1 MRLQTARVT
10 SGRLALWSLTVVA
23 LVAASIG
30 APPLPVRPAAAA
42 EPACD
47 RAQVL
52 LAFEHS
58 GTAVRPEAEKALLGS
73 ASQVCA
79 FLETVWP
86 QRARVDDRISVNQMM
101 AAGGPAVRAAA
112 QVALDSTDSAALG
125 AFLESGWR
133 QPWEIDQRVR
143 VNQIM
148 STGGT
153 QLRAAAQKALDAG
166 TEDAYRTFLDSGW
179 RTPWQTDQRLRV
191 NQLMA
196 AGGPEV
202 KAAAQRALDLGTP
215 TALTQFIDSEW
226 AVATARD
233 EETATI
239 SDLVNAATAAGQ
251 QAARE
256 TDAAQEAGERAAR
269 AAEEARASAQA
280 AAQATAAAKND
291 ANAAAAAAKQAAI
304 AAGNAARAARTAVSA
319 AQDAAH
325 AARQASNAAARA
337 AWAAAMAGKA
347 ASAAYRAASNAAT
360 DATKAADARR
370 AAEAANAIADKAA
383 DSAVAAEQAGTAAR
397 KAGTAAQAAA
407 NAGTAANAAAA
418 AALESGDYAVQAG
431 ADASEARAAA
441 AKARAAA
448 DRATRAAQS
457 AVRFAAAAATAAD
470 ASRDAARRAADN
482 ARAAARAANDAA
494 DHAGD
499 AAVAAAQATAHANAA
514 SAAALAASD
523 AANQAK
529 TVYDEARTADADRI
543 QIAFEQA
550 DEAAI
555 DATAA
560 EAQQQEQAR
569 RDMDQAAQRGAETN
583 RLIAEAVNP
592 ATPAAT
598 AVLDA
603 RKVALTLLASSGTWS
618 REAAKQALSG
628 DDDMAMN
635 FVRTDLA
642 VAAGQDDRITAGTIA
657 VNGDTAGLRQAAT
670 AALAG
675 TDADVA
681 RFLNSKDYPGRLTDD
696 RIKVNQIM
704 AAARTAGHGTV
715 VQRAQ
720 AALDSNDGAQLR
732 QIIDRGQY
740 EALVVDDR
748 IAINR
753 ILSDPASG
761 PELKAAAQVA
771 LDAPRAAAHEFLATG
786 RFSAAQADQDSAK
799 HDAVV
804 SALVEQA
811 FRVATTALQD
821 AQEAQAVAATARHDA
836 QQAAGYAQQA
846 ANSANLA
853 SGYAQQAKASADS
866 AAASAARAAAA
877 AVTAKQAAASANASA
892 ESAAVSAAQA
902 TLSEQQAVSS
912 AARAYRYAAEAMASA
927 IQAGKDRDAAIAA
940 ANAAI
945 RTYVDKAKGEYEE
958 TVRQRDEQCAAD
970 FENSRAGYRLCSYL
984 ITNPVD
990 DFAKMLYREWKN
1002 GPTCE
1007 KLHPQVRFDYQPNTS
1022 AGYTSCVANGP
1033 GDGWEVKALGYTP
1046 GLELLGEGIQHI
1058 ADKYHLNW
1066 VVVASGLGILTA
1078 VGLAALPELT
1088 ISCAAVC
1095 QVALDATMPAVAP
1108 SLIGALDTS
1117 VFLTLYGIRAGGVV
1131 SAVGGAA
1138 VGLESVRFAG
1148 FLEREAIAA
1157 RASQSAIER
1166 MILQLKGCVN
1176 SFTPET
1182 RVLMADGSDK
1192 PIVDVARGDHVL
1204 STDPAVGGVAPD
1216 TVTATHRNLD
1226 VAMTDLLVSGV
1237 GGRSETIHTTDGH
1250 PFWVSTSHRWTEAAL
1265 LSPGDVLAT
1274 PSGAA
1279 VRVEEV
1285 ERFSLPRYMYNL
1297 SVSDNETYYVLAGT
1311 VPVLVHNT
1319 SCWAG
1324 KGGPG
1329 TWGVVAESMSASAAA
1344 YQVRVTGVPFGF
1356 GYEVNGVKFDG
1367 FRDGVLLDA
1376 KGLGYAKFAKD
1387 GRFVSWYD
1395 GADGLV
1401 GQAQRQ
1407 LKAAGGTPITW
1418 LVAEADAVTAMRN
1431 LFADRGISG
1440 INLVH
1445 TP

>member
-1 MRLQTARVT
+1 MKRQTARVT
-10 SGRLALWSLTVVA
+10 SGRVTLWVLTVVA

-30 APPLPVRPAAAA
+30 GPTLPLQPAAAA
-42 EPACD
+42 EPLCD
-47 RAQVL
+47 RNQVL
-52 LAFEHS
+52 LAFEHG
-58 GTAVRPEAEKALLGS
+58 GTTVRPEAEQALLGS
-73 ASQVCA
+73 ETQVCA

-86 QRARVDDRISVNQMM
+86 HRAPVDDRVSVNQMM
-101 AAGGPAVRAAA
+101 AAGGPAVRDAA
-112 QVALDSTDSAALG
+112 QVALDSSDPAALG
-125 AFLESGWR
+125 AFLETGWR

-148 STGGT
+148 ATGGA
-153 QLRAAAQKALDAG
+153 QLRAAGQAALDAG
-166 TEDAYRTFLDSGW
+166 TAEAYRTFLDSGW

-202 KAAAQRALDLGTP
+202 KAAAQRVLDIGTAS
-215 TALTQFIDSEW
+215 ALTQFIDVDW

-251 QAARE
+251 QATLE
-256 TDAAQEAGERAAR
+256 TEAAKEAGERAAT
-269 AAEEARASAQA
+269 AAEEARKSALA

-291 ANAAAAAAKQAAI
+291 ATAAAVAAKQAAV
-304 AAGNAARAARTAVSA
+304 AAGNAARAARAAVSA

-360 DATKAADARR
+360 DATKAADARK
-370 AAEAANAIADKAA
+370 AGEAANAIANKAD
-383 DSAVAAEQAGTAAR
+383 DSALAAEQAGIAAR
-397 KAGTAAQAAA
+397 KAGVAAQAAA

-441 AKARAAA
+441 ARARADAN
-448 DRATRAAQS
+448 RATRAAQS
-457 AVRFAAAAATAAD
+457 AMRFAAAAAAAAD
-470 ASRDAARRAADN
+470 ASRDAARRAAVN

-529 TVYDEARTADADRI
+529 IVYDAARTADADRV

-550 DEAAI
+550 DETAL
-555 DATAA
+555 DASAA
-560 EAQQQEQAR
+560 EAQQQERAR
-569 RDMDQAAQRGAETN
+569 RDSDQAAQRGAETN

-592 ATPAAT
+592 ATPAET

-603 RKVALTLLASSGTWS
+603 RRVALTLLSSTGTWT

-628 DDDMAMN
+628 DDAMAMN

-657 VNGDTAGLRQAAT
+657 VNGDTAGLRQAAQ

-681 RFLNSKDYPGRLTDD
+681 RFLASKDYPGRLTDD
-696 RIKVNQIM
+696 RLKVNQIM
-704 AAARTAGHGTV
+704 ATARTAGHGTV
-715 VQRAQ
+715 VERAQ
-720 AALDSNDGAQLR
+720 VALDSNDGVQLR
-732 QIIDRGQY
+732 QVIDRGQY
-740 EALVVDDR
+740 EALIVDDR
-748 IAINR
+748 IAINQ
-753 ILSDPASG
+753 ILADPASG
-761 PELKAAAQVA
+761 PELRAAAQVA
-771 LDAPRAAAHEFLATG
+771 LDAPKAAAHEFLTTG

-799 HDAVV
+799 HDAIV
-804 SALVEQA
+804 SALVAQA

-846 ANSANLA
+846 VQSANLA
-853 SGYAQQAKASADS
+853 SGYAQQARASADS
-866 AAASAARAAAA
+866 ATASAARAAAA
-877 AVTAKQAAASANASA
+877 AATAKQAAASANASA
-892 ESAAVSAAQA
+892 ESAAVSATQA

-912 AARAYRYAAEAMASA
+912 AASAYRLAAEARASA

-940 ANAAI
+940 ANDAI
-945 RTYVDKAKGEYEE
+945 RAYVDKAKSEYEE
-958 TVRQRDEQCAAD
+958 TVRQRDEQCATD
-970 FENSRAGYRLCSYL
+970 FENNPAGYRLCSYL
-984 ITNPVD
+984 ITNPVN

-1007 KLHPQVRFDYQPNTS
+1007 KLHPQVRLDYKPNTS
-1022 AGYTSCVANGP
+1022 PGYTSCVQNGP
-1033 GDGWEVKALGYTP
+1033 GDGWEVKALGYTA
-1046 GLELLGEGIQHI
+1046 GLELLDDGIQHL
-1058 ADKYHLNW
+1058 ADKYHLNPML
-1066 VVVASGLGILTA
+1066 VAAGLGLLIG
-1078 VGLAALPELT
+1078 VGLAALPELA

-1095 QVALDATMPAVAP
+1095 QIALDAATPALAP

-1117 VFLTLYGIRAGGVV
+1117 TFLTLYGIRAGGVV
-1131 SAVGGAA
+1131 TAIGGAA
-1138 VGLESVRFAG
+1138 AGLEGVRFAG

-1166 MILQLKGCVN
+1166 MLLQLKGCVN

-1182 RVLMADGSDK
+1182 RVLMADGSSK
-1192 PIVDVARGDHVL
+1192 PIVDVATGDQVL
-1204 STDPAVGGVAPD
+1204 STDPAVGGVTPD

-1226 VAMTDLLVSGV
+1226 VAMTDLQVAGAD
-1237 GGRSETIHTTDGH
+1237 GQSETIHTTDGH
-1250 PFWVSTSHRWTEAAL
+1250 PFWVSSTRKWTEAAL
-1265 LSPGDVLAT
+1265 LSPGDELAA

-1279 VRVEEV
+1279 VRVEDV
-1285 ERFSLPRYMYNL
+1285 NRFSLSRYMYNL
-1297 SVSDNETYYVLAGT
+1297 TVSRNHTYYVYVGNT
-1311 VPVLVHNT
+1311 QVLVHNDINT
-1319 SCWAG
+1319 CSEAAYMSVLHNQQEIVDGNMSHLIPGMDSRTPAG
-1324 KGGPG
+1324 QDALAVYLDSFFSRPG
-1329 TWGVVAESMSASAAA
+1329 T
-1344 YQVRVTGVPFGF
+1344 PL
-1356 GYEVNGVKFDG
+1356 VNGTGEAWYDRTLGVYIFRKYGGFDG
-1367 FRDGVLLDA
+1367 GSVFLA
-1376 KGLGYAKFAKD
+1376 PESYFFSKT
-1387 GRFVSWYD
+1387 
-1395 GADGLV
+1395 
-1401 GQAQRQ
+1401 
-1407 LKAAGGTPITW
+1407 GTGPKT
-1418 LVAEADAVTAMRN
+1418 
-1431 LFADRGISG
+1431 
-1440 INLVH
+1440 
-1445 TP
+1445 